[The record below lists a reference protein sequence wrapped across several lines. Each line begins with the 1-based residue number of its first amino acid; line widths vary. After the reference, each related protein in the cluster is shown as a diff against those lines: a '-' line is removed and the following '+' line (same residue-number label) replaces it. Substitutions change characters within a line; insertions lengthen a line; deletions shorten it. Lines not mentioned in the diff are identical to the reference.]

1 MRCGD
6 LESAN
11 IIKDATDALS
21 ALRHGK
27 KIKTNEQ
34 WESTKTA
41 VMEEIIE
48 NKCVQVPVF
57 QEKLRTAKQSTTFV
71 EATFNN
77 EWGSGLD
84 RKGTQNTKPEH
95 WPGSNTL
102 GVLLKKISKK
112 VRKRKLSDSAN
123 RKQKQNREQSRQ
135 RNIVQMLK
143 ELRTASDSD
152 VFGCNP
158 DSESSEEEK

>member
-1 MRCGD
+1 MSSLWTTETVNPFLWRRGRVVQFFFYVSWISVVFNTSQYTKAVRCGD

-11 IIKDATDALS
+11 IIKDVTDALS

-27 KIKTNEQ
+27 KTKNEWTMGVDQ
-34 WESTKTA
+34 NCSYG
-41 VMEEIIE
+41 EILE

-102 GVLLKKISKK
+102 VVLLKKISKK
-112 VRKRKLSDSAN
+112 LEN
-123 RKQKQNREQSRQ
+123 EN
-135 RNIVQMLK
+135 
-143 ELRTASDSD
+143 
-152 VFGCNP
+152 
-158 DSESSEEEK
+158 